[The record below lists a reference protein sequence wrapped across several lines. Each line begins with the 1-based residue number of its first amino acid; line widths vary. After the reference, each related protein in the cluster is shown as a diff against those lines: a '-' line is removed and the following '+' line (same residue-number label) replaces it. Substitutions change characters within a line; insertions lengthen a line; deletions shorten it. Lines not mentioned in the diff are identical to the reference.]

1 MCRLCNSAQ
10 SDLKRHLKTHG
21 LQEDEIK
28 KMTNKE
34 RVRKPGKKNCKPCP
48 LPECAGLSLYQR
60 LDHHF
65 KKYHKLQPNSGT
77 YKKYIKTKKLNQ
89 ANDNYCDLRELI
101 DEYSK
106 YLQSPRGL
114 FTNAKNAK
122 QQSYKI
128 KQILLQTNI
137 FNETSLLKE
146 ESESV
151 LENWFFK
158 YGEMKNPSSA
168 KTYLWVFYN
177 FIKFLKIKNRKNVS
191 FNSERFGTLK
201 DLILSWIKSMT
212 KQHKKQ
218 PIKFSQEIC
227 PDDVKKTI
235 KFSHCK
241 NGTRFE

>member
-65 KKYHKLQPNSGT
+65 KKYHKLQPNSAT

-191 FNSERFGTLK
+191 FNSERFDTFM
-201 DLILSWIKSMT
+201 D
-212 KQHKKQ
+212 
-218 PIKFSQEIC
+218 
-227 PDDVKKTI
+227 
-235 KFSHCK
+235 
-241 NGTRFE
+241 